1 MEYEEDLEP
10 CIEDE
15 PNSNH
20 PLNVE
25 DKDLQCD
32 QQRVEKSKNTKSP
45 VNYVTKLE
53 RNRSFS
59 M

>member
-1 MEYEEDLEP
+1 MEYNEEETHFVMEEVTSD
-10 CIEDE
+10 
-15 PNSNH
+15 
-20 PLNVE
+20 VE

-32 QQRVEKSKNTKSP
+32 QQRVEQSKNSKSCQ
-45 VNYVTKLE
+45 NYMLNLS